1 MTAVTGCLGK
11 LLNPS
16 VQLAGVAA
24 KVSAMINPSL
34 RLFLRANSRNLLGM
48 LGASVLVNLFV
59 LAVPLF
65 SMLVYDKAMG
75 NAVHDT
81 LWALAIG
88 MLLLLTQE
96 IAVRLSR
103 VQLVEHA
110 GARWDAFLDERLMRA
125 VLTTPL
131 SRHLPVADLLNK
143 VREVAAA
150 RDVLGA
156 QFILPLADVPFLL
169 LYVGIMAVIGG
180 WLVAIPVITGAVL
193 FLVMAGSSRLTQQ
206 RHADLRD
213 ANRAKM
219 HTLIDVLAARDS
231 LLGQPLAAM
240 AETTYRAQSQ
250 AAARSGAR
258 ARWWAQTAQQT
269 IPVLISLSSVA
280 VLVCGVYRVE
290 DQAMSVGG
298 VISVNLISGRMLGVL
313 CSLAP
318 FRARW
323 REFTQ
328 ALTGLGDTLDLK
340 AAPLQ
345 QRAHELQADAL
356 MLEGLRLEK
365 VSFKYPGNERA
376 VLDDISVHLRAGEMV
391 ALIGSSGSGKSTL
404 LRVLAGQMPPVAGR
418 VTFAGQLIANEADR
432 YWLNHQALCKT
443 QDSNF
448 LGARL
453 RDVVSGGDAGASEES
468 VLIALR
474 AAGLGPALERGDLAL
489 NSAVG
494 TNGISLSGGQ
504 RQMVALA
511 AAFHTRRS
519 LLLMDEPTLGLDRT
533 AQESVLKAL
542 RPLRDGRCL
551 VVATHAA
558 EVIALADRVIVLD
571 KGRIV
576 ADATPQQLMP
586 QLAKAPQRVPD
597 AQKRT
602 VGG

>member
-1 MTAVTGCLGK
+1 
-11 LLNPS
+11 
-16 VQLAGVAA
+16 
-24 KVSAMINPSL
+24 MINPSL

-65 SMLVYDKAMG
+65 SLLVYDKAMG

-81 LWALAIG
+81 LWALSIG

-96 IAVRLSR
+96 FAVRLSR

-131 SRHLPVADLLNK
+131 SRQIPVADLLNK
-143 VREVAAA
+143 VREIAAA

-169 LYVGIMAVIGG
+169 FYVGLMAAIGG
-180 WLVAIPVITGAVL
+180 WLVAIPVVTGIVL
-193 FLVMAGSSRLTQQ
+193 ILVMSASSRLTQQ

-213 ANRAKM
+213 ASRAKM

-240 AETTYRAQSQ
+240 AEATYRAQSQ
-250 AAARSGAR
+250 AAARAGAR

-269 IPVLISLSSVA
+269 IPILISLSSVA
-280 VLVCGVYRVE
+280 VLVGGVYRVE
-290 DQAMSVGG
+290 GLAMSVGG
-298 VISVNLISGRMLGVL
+298 VISINLISGRMLGVL

-328 ALTGLGDTLDLK
+328 ALSGLGDTLDLQS
-340 AAPLQ
+340 APLQ
-345 QRAHELQADAL
+345 QRAQELQADAL

-376 VLDDISVHLRAGEMV
+376 VLEDISLHLRAGEFV

-404 LRVLAGQMPPVAGR
+404 LRVLAGQMPPSSGR
-418 VTFAGQLIANEADR
+418 VSFAGHLVDNEADR

-453 RDVVSGGDAGASEES
+453 RDVVSGGDAVASEES

-489 NSAVG
+489 NSPVG

-533 AQESVLKAL
+533 AQDSVLKAL

-571 KGRIV
+571 RGRIV

-586 QLAKAPQRVPD
+586 QLARAPQRVAE
-597 AQKRT
+597 AQMRT

>member
-1 MTAVTGCLGK
+1 M
-11 LLNPS
+11 LNPS
-16 VQLAGVAA
+16 TLTAGVAA

-59 LAVPLF
+59 LSVPLF

-489 NSAVG
+489 NSPVG

>member
-1 MTAVTGCLGK
+1 M
-11 LLNPS
+11 LNPS
-16 VQLAGVAA
+16 TLTAGVAA

-59 LAVPLF
+59 LSVPLF

-489 NSAVG
+489 NSPVG
-494 TNGISLSGGQ
+494 TNGISLSGGP
-504 RQMVALA
+504 RQKVSLA
-511 AAFHTRRS
+511 AAFNTRRS
-519 LLLMDEPTLGLDRT
+519 MLLMDEPTLGLDRT

>member
-1 MTAVTGCLGK
+1 
-11 LLNPS
+11 
-16 VQLAGVAA
+16 
-24 KVSAMINPSL
+24 MINPSL

-48 LGASVLVNLFV
+48 LGASVLVNMFV
-59 LAVPLF
+59 LSVPLF

-75 NAVHDT
+75 NTVHDT

-88 MLLLLTQE
+88 MVLLLTQE
-96 IAVRLSR
+96 VAVRLSR

-131 SRHLPVADLLNK
+131 SRHIPVADLLNK

-150 RDVLGA
+150 REVLGA

-169 LYVGIMAVIGG
+169 LYVGIVTVIGG
-180 WLVAIPVITGAVL
+180 WMVAIPIVTGALL
-193 FLVMAGSSRLTQQ
+193 FVVMAGSSSLTQK
-206 RHADLRD
+206 RHNDLRD
-213 ANRAKM
+213 ASRAKM

-240 AETTYRAQSQ
+240 AEATYRAQSQ
-250 AAARSGAR
+250 AAARAGAR
-258 ARWWAQTAQQT
+258 ARWWAQTAQQS

-280 VLVCGVYRVE
+280 VLIAGVYRVE
-290 DQAMSVGG
+290 DLAMSVGG
-298 VISVNLISGRMLGVL
+298 VISVNMISGRMLGVL

-323 REFTQ
+323 REFTH
-328 ALTGLGDTLDLK
+328 ALSGLGDTLDLK
-340 AAPLQ
+340 AAPLHMRQ
-345 QRAHELQADAL
+345 VSAQGDAL
-356 MLEGLRLEK
+356 TLEGLRLEK
-365 VSFKYPGNERA
+365 VSFKYPGNERP
-376 VLDDISVHLRAGEMV
+376 VLEDVSLHLRAGEFV

-404 LRVLAGQMPPVAGR
+404 LRVLAGQMPPATGRLTYAGH
-418 VTFAGQLIANEADR
+418 LIDNEADR
-432 YWLNHQALCKT
+432 YWLNHQAMCKT

-453 RDVVSGGDAGASEES
+453 RDVVSGCDHTATEES
-468 VLIALR
+468 VLTALR

-489 NSAVG
+489 NSPVG

-511 AAFHTRRS
+511 AAFHTRRG

-542 RPLRDGRCL
+542 RPLREGRCL

-571 KGRIV
+571 RGKVV

-586 QLAKAPQRVPD
+586 QLAKVPQRAAEPLQRS
-597 AQKRT
+597 A
-602 VGG
+602 GG

>member
-1 MTAVTGCLGK
+1 M
-11 LLNPS
+11 LNPS
-16 VQLAGVAA
+16 TLTAGVAA

-59 LAVPLF
+59 LSVPLF

-213 ANRAKM
+213 ANRAKL

-489 NSAVG
+489 NSPVG

>member
-1 MTAVTGCLGK
+1 
-11 LLNPS
+11 
-16 VQLAGVAA
+16 
-24 KVSAMINPSL
+24 MINPSL

-59 LAVPLF
+59 LSVPLF

-489 NSAVG
+489 NSPVG

>member
-1 MTAVTGCLGK
+1 M
-11 LLNPS
+11 LNPS
-16 VQLAGVAA
+16 TLTAGVAA

-59 LAVPLF
+59 LSVPLF

-489 NSAVG
+489 NSPVG

-504 RQMVALA
+504 RQLVALA
-511 AAFHTRRS
+511 AALHTRRS

>member
-131 SRHLPVADLLNK
+131 SRHLPVADLLNR

-489 NSAVG
+489 NSPVG

>member
-1 MTAVTGCLGK
+1 MGK

-131 SRHLPVADLLNK
+131 SRHLPVADLLNR

-489 NSAVG
+489 NSPVG

>member
-1 MTAVTGCLGK
+1 M
-11 LLNPS
+11 
-16 VQLAGVAA
+16 AA

-59 LAVPLF
+59 LSVPLF

-489 NSAVG
+489 NSPVG

>member
-1 MTAVTGCLGK
+1 LDK

-48 LGASVLVNLFV
+48 LGASVMVNLFV

-65 SMLVYDKAMG
+65 SLLVYDKAMG

-81 LWALAIG
+81 LWALSIG
-88 MLLLLTQE
+88 MLLLLAQE
-96 IAVRLSR
+96 FAVRLSR

-231 LLGQPLAAM
+231 LLGQPLATM

-365 VSFKYPGNERA
+365 VAFKYPGNERA

>member
-1 MTAVTGCLGK
+1 M
-11 LLNPS
+11 LNPS
-16 VQLAGVAA
+16 TLTAGVAA

-34 RLFLRANSRNLLGM
+34 RLFLRANSRNLLG
-48 LGASVLVNLFV
+48 ASVLVNLFV
-59 LAVPLF
+59 LSVPLF

-489 NSAVG
+489 NSPVG

>member
-59 LAVPLF
+59 LSVPLF

-489 NSAVG
+489 NSPVG

>member
-1 MTAVTGCLGK
+1 
-11 LLNPS
+11 
-16 VQLAGVAA
+16 
-24 KVSAMINPSL
+24 
-34 RLFLRANSRNLLGM
+34 
-48 LGASVLVNLFV
+48 
-59 LAVPLF
+59 
-65 SMLVYDKAMG
+65 
-75 NAVHDT
+75 
-81 LWALAIG
+81 
-88 MLLLLTQE
+88 
-96 IAVRLSR
+96 

-180 WLVAIPVITGAVL
+180 WLVAIPVVTGAVL

-269 IPVLISLSSVA
+269 IPVVISLSSVA

-345 QRAHELQADAL
+345 QRAQELQADAL
-356 MLEGLRLEK
+356 LLEGLRLEK
-365 VSFKYPGNERA
+365 VAFKYPGNERA

-586 QLAKAPQRVPD
+586 QLAKAPQRVAD

>member
-1 MTAVTGCLGK
+1 
-11 LLNPS
+11 
-16 VQLAGVAA
+16 
-24 KVSAMINPSL
+24 MINPSL

-88 MLLLLTQE
+88 MLLLLSQE

-180 WLVAIPVITGAVL
+180 WLVAIPVVTGAVL

-269 IPVLISLSSVA
+269 IPVVISLSSVA

-345 QRAHELQADAL
+345 QRAQELQADAL
-356 MLEGLRLEK
+356 LLEGLRLEK
-365 VSFKYPGNERA
+365 VAFKYPGNERA

-586 QLAKAPQRVPD
+586 QLAKAPQRVAD

>member
-1 MTAVTGCLGK
+1 
-11 LLNPS
+11 
-16 VQLAGVAA
+16 
-24 KVSAMINPSL
+24 MINPSL

-180 WLVAIPVITGAVL
+180 WLVAIPVVTGAVL

-269 IPVLISLSSVA
+269 IPVVISLSSVA

-345 QRAHELQADAL
+345 QRAQELQADAL
-356 MLEGLRLEK
+356 LLEGLRLEK
-365 VSFKYPGNERA
+365 VAFKYPGNERA

-586 QLAKAPQRVPD
+586 QLAKAPQRVAD

>member
-1 MTAVTGCLGK
+1 M
-11 LLNPS
+11 
-16 VQLAGVAA
+16 
-24 KVSAMINPSL
+24 
-34 RLFLRANSRNLLGM
+34 
-48 LGASVLVNLFV
+48 
-59 LAVPLF
+59 
-65 SMLVYDKAMG
+65 
-75 NAVHDT
+75 
-81 LWALAIG
+81 
-88 MLLLLTQE
+88 
-96 IAVRLSR
+96 
-103 VQLVEHA
+103 
-110 GARWDAFLDERLMRA
+110 
-125 VLTTPL
+125 LTTPL

-489 NSAVG
+489 NSPVG

>member
-1 MTAVTGCLGK
+1 M
-11 LLNPS
+11 
-16 VQLAGVAA
+16 
-24 KVSAMINPSL
+24 
-34 RLFLRANSRNLLGM
+34 
-48 LGASVLVNLFV
+48 
-59 LAVPLF
+59 
-65 SMLVYDKAMG
+65 
-75 NAVHDT
+75 
-81 LWALAIG
+81 
-88 MLLLLTQE
+88 
-96 IAVRLSR
+96 
-103 VQLVEHA
+103 
-110 GARWDAFLDERLMRA
+110 
-125 VLTTPL
+125 
-131 SRHLPVADLLNK
+131 
-143 VREVAAA
+143 
-150 RDVLGA
+150 
-156 QFILPLADVPFLL
+156 PLADVPFLL

-290 DQAMSVGG
+290 DLAMSVGG

-489 NSAVG
+489 NSPVG